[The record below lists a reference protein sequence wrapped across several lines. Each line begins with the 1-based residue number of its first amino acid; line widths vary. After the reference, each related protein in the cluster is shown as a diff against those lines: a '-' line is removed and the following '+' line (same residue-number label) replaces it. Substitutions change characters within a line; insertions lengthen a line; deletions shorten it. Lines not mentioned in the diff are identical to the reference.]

1 LGPGDRSASC
11 ARHPALEDSSL
22 VAEGGSGS
30 DDDTWRDEGEAR
42 EEKKKRGRRRERGGG
57 RVLSANG
64 LAQEDWMRES
74 LGRRMEGVED
84 RGQRGERERE
94 ERTGSTVVGV
104 EKSGDGFV
112 ALGS

>member
-74 LGRRMEGVED
+74 LGRRMEGVEGSVWEKRRGRD
-84 RGQRGERERE
+84 RIGGKGGRERERN
-94 ERTGSTVVGV
+94 GPVPP
-104 EKSGDGFV
+104 
-112 ALGS
+112 